1 MENFYNSD
9 LIEKLSELK
18 ETISEKTLEL
28 ERSKG
33 KLLLHKET
41 LSKQGFKNVKEA
53 KRSILKTKKELK
65 EKKKNLNNEILNL
78 ERKLNV

>member
-33 KLLLHKET
+33 KLILHKEI
-41 LSKQGFKNVKEA
+41 LFKCGYKNINSAKKDISKIKKN
-53 KRSILKTKKELK
+53 LK
-65 EKKKNLNNEILNL
+65 EKKKNLNREILNL